1 MKGRLFN
8 LCLGLGT
15 LSLLCWGITSQ
26 TKLGRCASESLD
38 GIHYVLFLKSTS
50 FKRGDIVL
58 IPNHPVSYVGEKPFA
73 KRVIGLPGDRIIRD
87 KERLKIKSKNAES
100 QMTLSTILPL
110 LDKTKEGQSLTPLSM
125 PIVPEGY
132 IFVVGDHLR
141 SFDSRYKEF
150 GLVPIEKI
158 WGKSVLKW

>member
-1 MKGRLFN
+1 MKRRLLK

-26 TKLGRCASESLD
+26 TKLGRCASESLE
-38 GIHYVLFLKSTS
+38 GVHYVLFLKSTS
-50 FKRGDIVL
+50 LKRGDIVL
-58 IPNHPVSYVGEKPFA
+58 IPNHPVSYVGERPFA

-87 KERLKIKSKNAES
+87 KERLKIKSKNTAS
-100 QMTLSTILPL
+100 NITLFTILPL
-110 LDKTKEGQSLTPLSM
+110 LDKTREGQSLTPLSM

-132 IFVVGDHLR
+132 IFVGGDHLR

-158 WGKSVLKW
+158 WGRSMLQW